1 MGVTQLEPW
10 REELRKSLI
19 DLRTEVEKMEKIY
32 GDYKRLVAELEEM
45 KMRIDNLLVVL
56 GMPSAQREQL
66 LKQTENIQKE
76 LSYMKS
82 QLQQGSFKFRGGS
95 AL

>member
-10 REELRKSLI
+10 REELRKFLI
-19 DLRTEVEKMEKIY
+19 ELRTEVERMEKIY
-32 GDYKRLVAELEEM
+32 EGYKIFVAELEEM

-66 LKQTENIQKE
+66 LKQAENIQKE

-82 QLQQGSFKFRGGS
+82 QLHQGASKYGV
-95 AL
+95 A

>member
-10 REELRKSLI
+10 REELRKFLI
-19 DLRTEVEKMEKIY
+19 ELRTEVERMEKIY
-32 GDYKRLVAELEEM
+32 EGYKIFVAELEEM

-66 LKQTENIQKE
+66 LKQAENIQKE

-82 QLQQGSFKFRGGS
+82 QLQQGASKYRV
-95 AL
+95 A

>member
-1 MGVTQLEPW
+1 MGVAHLEPW

-19 DLRTEVEKMEKIY
+19 DLRTEVEEMEKIY
-32 GDYKRLVAELEEM
+32 EGDKRFVAELEEI

-66 LKQTENIQKE
+66 LKQAENIQKD

-82 QLQQGSFKFRGGS
+82 QLQRVSFKFRGGS

>member
-1 MGVTQLEPW
+1 MSVLQLEPW

-19 DLRTEVEKMEKIY
+19 DPRTEVEKMEKIY
-32 GDYKRLVAELEEM
+32 KDYNRFVAELEEM
-45 KMRIDNLLVVL
+45 KKRIDNLLVVL

-66 LKQTENIQKE
+66 LKQTENIQKQ

-82 QLQQGSFKFRGGS
+82 QLQQGASKYRV
-95 AL
+95 A

>member
-32 GDYKRLVAELEEM
+32 GDYKMFVAELEEM

-56 GMPSAQREQL
+56 DMPSAQREQL
-66 LKQTENIQKE
+66 LKQMEKYKN
-76 LSYMKS
+76 S
-82 QLQQGSFKFRGGS
+82 
-95 AL
+95 